1 MWWSDRSPSRC
12 SGRVPARRSALL
24 GLAALG
30 LGGCGFQLKRE
41 PPLPFKTIALTGF
54 APRSPMGLE
63 LRRSLAR
70 QVQVVE
76 APAQAEVVLQAQA
89 DTRERSIVAQTA
101 SAQVREL
108 QLRVKLQF
116 RAHNAGG
123 RELLPSSTLL
133 LARDMSTNEGI
144 ALAKQIEEEELFREM
159 QADIVL
165 QVLRRLAAIKV

>member
-1 MWWSDRSPSRC
+1 M
-12 SGRVPARRSALL
+12 RRALL
-24 GLAALG
+24 VAAGGALLA
-30 LGGCGFQLKRE
+30 GCGFQLRRE

-63 LRRSLAR
+63 LKRSLAR

-76 APAQAEVVLQAQA
+76 APAQAEVVLQAMA
-89 DTRERSIVAQTA
+89 DARERSIVAQTA
-101 SAQVREL
+101 SAQLREL

-116 RAHNAGG
+116 RAHSASG
-123 RELLPSSTLL
+123 RELLPASALL
-133 LARDMSTNEGI
+133 LARDLSTSEGI

-165 QVLRRLAAIKV
+165 QVLRRLAAIRL